1 MRTIQKPTEQVIRQ
15 FLEQQSNHGFSYPE
29 VGFSKR
35 NAVVNGY
42 DNDLNR
48 VQLGTGPKAFEAACE
63 AIRTWK
69 MFPGGWAQIEP
80 AGAPIQK
87 GVTLAM
93 TVHLFGLYWL
103 NACRIVYTLEEERRF
118 GFAYGTLP
126 SHIECGEELFS
137 VEWLE
142 DDTVWY
148 VLKAFS
154 HPRLWIVKMGYPV
167 ARRLQRRFVRESQAA
182 MKGAVAEILAKKF
195 PADLL
200 A

>member
-15 FLEQQSNHGFSYPE
+15 FLERQSNHGFSYPE

-80 AGAPIQK
+80 VGARIQK

-103 NACRIVYTLEEERRF
+103 NACIASLRIFMSFRQCVEYRF
-118 GFAYGTLP
+118 MAWK
-126 SHIECGEELFS
+126 SIIFS
-137 VEWLE
+137 V
-142 DDTVWY
+142 
-148 VLKAFS
+148 
-154 HPRLWIVKMGYPV
+154 
-167 ARRLQRRFVRESQAA
+167 
-182 MKGAVAEILAKKF
+182 MK
-195 PADLL
+195 
-200 A
+200 